1 MKQLFSS
8 ATKLVFLMTALTVCV
23 SFFRDKIS
31 EQAFLSLV
39 TMVFAFYYSRGKADD
54 GIKAEVNG

>member
-1 MKQLFSS
+1 
-8 ATKLVFLMTALTVCV
+8 MTALTVCV